1 MRLAMR
7 RDPDF
12 QLAHR
17 HNCVRFIALSAE
29 VLLSVPDIM
38 LFLERLAGYMVLAAL
53 LRIAMT
59 EPD

>member
-1 MRLAMR
+1 MGLAMR
-7 RDPDF
+7 RDPGF

-17 HNCVRFIALSAE
+17 RNCVRFIALGAE

-38 LFLERLAGYMVLAAL
+38 LFLERPAGYMVLAAL
-53 LRIAMT
+53 LQIEIA